1 MSDLTP
7 YDREVLKEIAQPG
20 SGKDLSWGAAMSVTL
35 EWLQGQGYATRG
47 ISTKITD
54 KGRAELTRE
63 NSHE

>member
-7 YDREVLKEIAQPG
+7 YDPEVLKEIAQPG

-35 EWLQGQGYATRG
+35 GWLQGQGYATRG
-47 ISTKITD
+47 LRPKITD
-54 KGRAELTRE
+54 KGRAELAKE

>member
-35 EWLQGQGYATRG
+35 GWLQGQGYATRG
-47 ISTKITD
+47 FRPEITD
-54 KGRAELTRE
+54 KGRAELAKGE
-63 NSHE
+63 QP